1 MFRLNF
7 ALQTIP
13 KIFNIS
19 VRRASVNR
27 GLDEKSEKN
36 EIDQITEM
44 VPIEKRSL
52 SRGAML
58 NKFEKVFFNFFVLSL
73 KNILKDFM
81 IFPEYLELAEI
92 VNIKSYVGKL
102 GDDLDKT
109 SLFMLK

>member
-1 MFRLNF
+1 MFRVNSV
-7 ALQTIP
+7 LQSIP
-13 KIFNIS
+13 KIFNSFI
-19 VRRASVNR
+19 RRASVNR

-58 NKFEKVFFNFFVLSL
+58 NKFEK
-73 KNILKDFM
+73 DFM